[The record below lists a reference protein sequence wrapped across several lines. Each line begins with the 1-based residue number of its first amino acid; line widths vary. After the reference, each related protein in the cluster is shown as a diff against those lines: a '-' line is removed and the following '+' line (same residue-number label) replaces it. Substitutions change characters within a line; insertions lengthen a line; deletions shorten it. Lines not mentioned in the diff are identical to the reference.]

1 MGRRSSTKAST
12 KSEGSSSRSSAARKK
27 PSLIGNDPLAWMAE
41 EADFSFGDE
50 GGTDRHGDDEIQSE
64 VGESQQIENQ
74 QDAEPKNEVSLQEV
88 SGERVHDDEP
98 EDVTDPQASMEKE
111 QEKQNDALTIVL
123 DPELSIAMVRGLY
136 ERMQALLDK
145 SGQIVLDASSV
156 EMMDAAA
163 LQTLAAFIQEA
174 GARGIDIQWKDV
186 SPKVYEA
193 ASLLDLKG
201 HLRL

>member
-123 DPELSIAMVRGLY
+123 DPELSIALVIGLTMRRPPVF
-136 ERMQALLDK
+136 EKFR
-145 SGQIVLDASSV
+145 
-156 EMMDAAA
+156 
-163 LQTLAAFIQEA
+163 
-174 GARGIDIQWKDV
+174 
-186 SPKVYEA
+186 
-193 ASLLDLKG
+193 
-201 HLRL
+201 